1 MSLDDRVRTAFDRA
15 ASAVEPATEVRL
27 ERTLRQRTR
36 GRQESG
42 LANLL
47 AATAVVVA
55 IVVGVRLLGIESTGP
70 GGRTSTSSPGGPE
83 AIAGSYQVTLPATD
97 PAVVVDGLSFAGR
110 WTLVMRDSGV
120 LELEAPPAFEGSR
133 AQGHTF
139 SLDATMLRT
148 DLYFNDYCS
157 SLGTY
162 RWILSGGNL
171 RLDVVADDCAVRRT
185 LLATRPWERS
195 E

>member
-1 MSLDDRVRTAFDRA
+1 
-15 ASAVEPATEVRL
+15 
-27 ERTLRQRTR
+27 
-36 GRQESG
+36 
-42 LANLL
+42 
-47 AATAVVVA
+47 
-55 IVVGVRLLGIESTGP
+55 
-70 GGRTSTSSPGGPE
+70 
-83 AIAGSYQVTLPATD
+83 
-97 PAVVVDGLSFAGR
+97 VVDGLSFAGR